1 MLAERA
7 KNAEPPF
14 REAVLKVGVSHKA
27 LKLIEDEAKVR
38 RITSSK
44 LVLAALF
51 DYLGR
56 GASKPLDLNQP
67 TIFYFPPRLQVRLSR
82 AAKERGVSLN
92 KFVAAALREH
102 LRPSSAIGGEGR

>member
-1 MLAERA
+1 MS
-7 KNAEPPF
+7 P
-14 REAVLKVGVSHKA
+14 KA

-38 RITSSK
+38 RITPSK

-56 GASKPLDLNQP
+56 GASKLLDLNQP

-82 AAKERGVSLN
+82 AANERGVSLN

-102 LRPSSAIGGEGR
+102 MRPSSAIGEKAND